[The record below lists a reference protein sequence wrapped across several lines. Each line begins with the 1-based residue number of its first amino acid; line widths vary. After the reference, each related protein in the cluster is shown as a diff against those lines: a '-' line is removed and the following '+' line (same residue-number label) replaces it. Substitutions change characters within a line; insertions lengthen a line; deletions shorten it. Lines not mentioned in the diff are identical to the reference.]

1 MSFNDVFK
9 KSFLNNISMADFS
22 VQQILAV
29 FGITLLLALYIFFI
43 YRIFC
48 RKNFYNKSFNVAL
61 AATTMITAAII
72 ITIQSSVVVSLGM
85 VGALSIVRFRTAVK
99 DPLDL
104 VFMFWALAVGIICG
118 VGLFDI
124 AGILS
129 IMVTVMIFV
138 LDRLPVAQGPMILM
152 IQGVYCDLEEDIC
165 RIVSEYTKF
174 YKVKSRNIT
183 PERTSIVMELRVK
196 DGGSLVQKISGIEGV
211 AYVSIID
218 HDGEVT
224 F

>member
-1 MSFNDVFK
+1 MSFKDVLK
-9 KSFLNNISMADFS
+9 KSFVNNFTTADLTFTE
-22 VQQILAV
+22 VLLIL
-29 FGITLLLALYIFFI
+29 GITLLFALYIFFI
-43 YRIFC
+43 YRVLS
-48 RKNFYNKSFNVAL
+48 RKNFYNKNFNISL
-61 AATTMITAAII
+61 AAIAMITAAVI
-72 ITIQSSVVVSLGM
+72 ITIQSSIVVSLGM

-118 VGLFDI
+118 VGLFHI

-129 IMVTVMIFV
+129 ILVTVTIFV
-138 LDRLPVAQGPMILM
+138 LDKLPVAQAPMILM
-152 IQGVYCDLEEDIC
+152 VQAVYCDIEGDISSV
-165 RIVSEYTKF
+165 VSEFTKY

-196 DGGSLVQKISGIEGV
+196 DGGSLVQKLSGIDGV
-211 AYVSIID
+211 EYVSIID

-224 F
+224 Y

>member
-1 MSFNDVFK
+1 
-9 KSFLNNISMADFS
+9 
-22 VQQILAV
+22 
-29 FGITLLLALYIFFI
+29 
-43 YRIFC
+43 
-48 RKNFYNKSFNVAL
+48 
-61 AATTMITAAII
+61 MITAAVI
-72 ITIQSSVVVSLGM
+72 ITIQSSIVVSLGM

-104 VFMFWALAVGIICG
+104 VFMFWSLAVGIICG

-129 IMVTVMIFV
+129 ITVT
-138 LDRLPVAQGPMILM
+138 
-152 IQGVYCDLEEDIC
+152 VYCDLEDDIC
-165 RIVSEYTKF
+165 QIISEYTKF

-183 PERTSIVMELRVK
+183 PDRTSIVIELRVK

>member
-1 MSFNDVFK
+1 
-9 KSFLNNISMADFS
+9 
-22 VQQILAV
+22 
-29 FGITLLLALYIFFI
+29 
-43 YRIFC
+43 
-48 RKNFYNKSFNVAL
+48 
-61 AATTMITAAII
+61 
-72 ITIQSSVVVSLGM
+72 
-85 VGALSIVRFRTAVK
+85 
-99 DPLDL
+99 
-104 VFMFWALAVGIICG
+104 
-118 VGLFDI
+118 
-124 AGILS
+124 
-129 IMVTVMIFV
+129 
-138 LDRLPVAQGPMILM
+138 
-152 IQGVYCDLEEDIC
+152 LEEDIC

>member
-1 MSFNDVFK
+1 MSFNDVLK
-9 KSFLNNISMADFS
+9 KSFTNSISMAELS
-22 VQQILAV
+22 VSEIIAV
-29 FGITLLLALYIFFI
+29 LGITLLFAMYIFFI
-43 YRIFC
+43 YRIFT
-48 RKNFYNKSFNVAL
+48 RKNFYNKSFNVSL
-61 AATTMITAAII
+61 AATAIITAAVI
-72 ITIQSSVVVSLGM
+72 ITIQSSIVVSLGM

-118 VGLFDI
+118 TGLFDI

-129 IMVTVMIFV
+129 IIVTVMIFV
-138 LDRLPVAQGPMILM
+138 LDKLPVAQAPMILM
-152 IQGVYCDLEEDIC
+152 VQAVYCDMESDISD
-165 RIVSEYTKF
+165 IVSKYTKY

-196 DGGSLVQKISGIEGV
+196 DGGELVQSISSLDGV
-211 AYVSIID
+211 LYVSMID

-224 F
+224 Y

>member
-1 MSFNDVFK
+1 MTFNDIFK
-9 KSFLNNISMADFS
+9 SSFLNNITSISIFDMSLALLLAFGVGMFIFFVYKKTFS
-22 VQQILAV
+22 GVMYSSGFGVTLIALTMITTLVILAV
-29 FGITLLLALYIFFI
+29 T
-43 YRIFC
+43 
-48 RKNFYNKSFNVAL
+48 SNVVL
-61 AATTMITAAII
+61 
-72 ITIQSSVVVSLGM
+72 SLGM